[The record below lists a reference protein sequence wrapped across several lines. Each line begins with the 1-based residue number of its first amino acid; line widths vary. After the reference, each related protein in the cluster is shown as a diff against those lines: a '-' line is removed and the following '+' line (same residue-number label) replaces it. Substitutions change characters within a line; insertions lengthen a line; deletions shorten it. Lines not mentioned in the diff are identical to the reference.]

1 MEVKKVSVVEMLK
14 KVKDKKE
21 AEHVAMTL
29 SVIVESINS
38 DNYTALE
45 HEVKSLC
52 DYMNKNNVSGQYK
65 KCKGK
70 AIDQYDE
77 LESFIKTLG
86 KRDIIKSIVDCIY
99 KIKENKLN
107 YENTK
112 LIIMSLFIACT
123 LYDIEFKDL

>member
-1 MEVKKVSVVEMLK
+1 MSVVEMLK
-14 KVKDKKE
+14 KVKKEKE

-29 SVIVESINS
+29 AVIVESINS
-38 DNYTALE
+38 DNCTALE

-86 KRDIIKSIVDCIY
+86 KRDVIKSIVDCIY

-107 YENTK
+107 FENTK
-112 LIIMSLFIACT
+112 LIIISLYIACSLF
-123 LYDIEFKDL
+123 DIEFKDL

>member
-1 MEVKKVSVVEMLK
+1 
-14 KVKDKKE
+14 
-21 AEHVAMTL
+21 MTL
-29 SVIVESINS
+29 AVIVESINS

-86 KRDIIKSIVDCIY
+86 KRDLIKSIVDCIY

-107 YENTK
+107 FENTK
-112 LIIMSLFIACT
+112 LIIISLYIACS